1 MTPSTLATI
10 APPLVVSVALSVR
23 FITDRAFRVDGNLY
37 YVLFDDAMISMRYA
51 RNLATGHG
59 LVWNVGDPPVEGY
72 TNFLWTLWMAALH
85 LPGAGDGMTP
95 LLVSASGGLILLL
108 NGLAMQAVA
117 RRLVPDSAVVPVL
130 TLWLVST
137 CLALVFWT
145 LVGLEVGLI
154 ALLGS
159 LAMLLALRLRQAYR
173 RRDLLALATILA
185 AAVLV
190 RTDQVVLCIAVI
202 GLLGFWMPAG
212 SRKPVLVLGLTVVAT
227 LVAHTLFRLVYYGD
241 LLPNAYHLK
250 LSGATLAA
258 RLTRGSLALG
268 SSVLK
273 SLAAPLAFALVGLW
287 RASPATRRSLALPLT
302 VFLGCCAYSTVVG
315 GDAWEYLPVPNRFL
329 TAGMPALLLV
339 SAVGVSSVV
348 RLDAVPRRR
357 ILSGMAIALALV
369 LAAGSGAETLLD
381 AWQAPGG
388 GVVTVWRP
396 SGRGS
401 WILALSPIVLLGL
414 GALSGGPGWRVSS
427 WTRAGSWSLVACGA
441 AVLVATN
448 GPALRM
454 AVGPRLS
461 PHRPMGVTLTHLAL
475 AVRDATSP
483 TASVAVTWAGVVPYF
498 SRRPAV
504 DMLGRSDHTIARM
517 ARRGEAFWPGHD
529 KWDYAHSVG
538 RLRPDVIVQLWRP
551 TADDLAGI
559 TGFGYDRLL
568 PSLFVRADS
577 TGVDRV
583 RLERVVCALFPDDAI
598 SWDFPDRRLALPG
611 PAPRWDWERIWR
623 DRCGA
628 GAG

>member
-1 MTPSTLATI
+1 
-10 APPLVVSVALSVR
+10 
-23 FITDRAFRVDGNLY
+23 
-37 YVLFDDAMISMRYA
+37 
-51 RNLATGHG
+51 
-59 LVWNVGDPPVEGY
+59 VWNAGDPPVEGY

-85 LPGAGDGMTP
+85 LPGVGDGMAP
-95 LLVSASGGLILLL
+95 LLVGASGGLILLL
-108 NGLAMQAVA
+108 NGLAIQAVA
-117 RRLVPDSAVVPVL
+117 RRLVPDDAMVPAL

-137 CLALVFWT
+137 CLPLVFWT

-173 RRDLLALATILA
+173 RRDLVALAAILA

-190 RTDQVVLCIAVI
+190 RTDQVVLCVAII
-202 GLLGFWMPAG
+202 GFLGSWMPAG
-212 SRKPVLVLGLTVVAT
+212 PRKAVLILGLTVVAT

-241 LLPNAYHLK
+241 LLPNAYYLK

-268 SSVLK
+268 ASVLK
-273 SLAAPLAFALVGLW
+273 SLAAPLALACVGLW
-287 RASPATRRSLALPLT
+287 RASSATRRDLALPLA
-302 VFLGCCAYSTVVG
+302 VFLGCGAYSTLVG
-315 GDAWEYLPVPNRFL
+315 GDAWEHLPVPNRFL

-339 SAVGVSSVV
+339 SAVGVSSVA
-348 RLDAVPRRR
+348 RLDTLPRRR
-357 ILSGMAIALALV
+357 ILSGIAIALALT
-369 LAAGSGAETLLD
+369 LAAAPGAEALFD
-381 AWQAPGG
+381 AWQAPGDG
-388 GVVTVWRP
+388 MVTVWRP
-396 SGRGS
+396 AGPGS
-401 WILALSPIVLLGL
+401 WILALAPIVLLGL
-414 GALSGGPGWRVSS
+414 GALSGGPGWGALA

-448 GPALRM
+448 GPSLRT
-454 AVGPRLS
+454 AVGPRVS
-461 PHRPMGVTLTHLAL
+461 PYRPVGITLTHLAL

-483 TASVAVTWAGVVPYF
+483 TASVAVTWAGIVPYF
-498 SRRPAV
+498 SHRPAV

-517 ARRGEAFWPGHD
+517 APRGDAFWPGHD

-551 TADDLAGI
+551 TADDLAEI
-559 TGFGYDRLL
+559 TRLGYDRLL

-577 TGVDRV
+577 TGVDRA

-598 SWDFPDRRLALPG
+598 SWDFSDSPLDRSD
-611 PAPRWDWERIWR
+611 PAPRWNWERIWR
-623 DRCGA
+623 DRCGD